1 MAKTTQEQ
9 RDANEDRNIRAIAD
23 FRNYWTEKHKKLP
36 VNSTGLVFK
45 AQISYQSPRRS
56 ILEHA
61 NVRICLTGY
70 GTDGTIDIFDT
81 PKMTADDY
89 HLKLVAAFGEYKLN
103 SSTGE
108 LIVSNESA
116 KMGGDYSVRILPI
129 GAADKP

>member
-1 MAKTTQEQ
+1 MAKTTKKE
-9 RDANEDRNIRAIAD
+9 RDANESRNIRAVAD
-23 FRNYWTEKHKKLP
+23 FRSHWTAKQMKLHT
-36 VNSTGLVFK
+36 NGTGLIFK

-61 NVRICLTGY
+61 DVRICLTGY

-81 PKMTADDY
+81 PKMTVDDY
-89 HLKLVAAFGEYKLN
+89 HLQFVAAFGEYKLN

-116 KMGGDYSVRILPI
+116 KMGGNFSVQILPI
-129 GAADKP
+129 GAADKL